1 MLIFL
6 LPFLDPNAKNG
17 LIISENSSNMLEFAK
32 FQQKM
37 TACKGKNMAT
47 IEQFLDVVNQLRH
60 PEHGCPW
67 DLKQNFDS
75 MLPHLLEET
84 YEVAEAIHT
93 KDRSALREELGDLL
107 LQVAFL
113 SQLAKEEGAFTFED
127 VVTDIHDKLIY
138 RHPHVFG
145 DVKAAN
151 SEEALKSWEAQKAN
165 DEKHRNQES
174 ILDDLPFA
182 LPALTRAQKL
192 QKRCAKVG
200 FDWDNPQDVLAKV
213 EEELEEVKAE
223 IALYPTRSAELHEEL
238 GDLLFA
244 TVNLCRHYQSDA
256 EENLRNAN
264 LKFESRF
271 RKVEQAVKNAGK
283 TVKECNLAELDHIWN
298 HIKTVE

>member
-1 MLIFL
+1 
-6 LPFLDPNAKNG
+6 
-17 LIISENSSNMLEFAK
+17 
-32 FQQKM
+32 
-37 TACKGKNMAT
+37 MAT
-47 IEQFLDVVNQLRH
+47 IEQFLDIVAQLRH
-60 PEHGCPW
+60 PENGCPW
-67 DLKQNFDS
+67 DLKQNFDT

-93 KDRSALREELGDLL
+93 QDRSALREELGDLL
-107 LQVAFL
+107 LQVVFL
-113 SQLAKEEGAFTFED
+113 SQLAKEEGSFSFED
-127 VVTDIHDKLIY
+127 VVNDIHDKLIY

-151 SEEALKSWEAQKAN
+151 SEEALKSWETQKAN
-165 DEKHRNQES
+165 DVKHQQQES

-182 LPALTRAQKL
+182 LPALTRANKL

-223 IALYPTRSAELHEEL
+223 MAQFPQRATELAEEL

-244 TVNLCRHYQSDA
+244 TVNLCRHYHTDA

-264 LKFESRF
+264 AKFEGRF
-271 RKVEQAVKNAGK
+271 RKVEEIVKKSGK
-283 TVKECNLAELDHIWN
+283 TVKECKLAELDEIW
-298 HIKTVE
+298 HKIKRVE

>member
-1 MLIFL
+1 
-6 LPFLDPNAKNG
+6 
-17 LIISENSSNMLEFAK
+17 
-32 FQQKM
+32 
-37 TACKGKNMAT
+37 MAT
-47 IEQFLDVVNQLRH
+47 IEQFLEVVNQLRH
-60 PEHGCPW
+60 PKHGCPW
-67 DLKQNFDS
+67 DLKQDFDS

-113 SQLAKEEGAFTFED
+113 SQLAKEEGSFTFDD
-127 VVTDIHDKLIY
+127 VVSDIHDKLIY

-145 DVKAAN
+145 DVKAEN

-165 DEKHRNQES
+165 DAKHQQHNS

-182 LPALTRAQKL
+182 LPALTRANKL

-200 FDWDNPQDVLAKV
+200 FDWDNPEGVLAKV
-213 EEELEEVKAE
+213 EEELDEVKAE
-223 IALYPTRSAELHEEL
+223 MAQYPTRKAELAEEL

-244 TVNLCRHYQSDA
+244 TVNLCRHYQTDA

-264 LKFESRF
+264 LKFEKRF
-271 RKVEQAVKNAGK
+271 RKVEQAVKDAGK
-283 TVKECNLAELDHIWN
+283 SVNDCSLVELDAIWAQ
-298 HIKTVE
+298 IKTVE

>member
-1 MLIFL
+1 
-6 LPFLDPNAKNG
+6 
-17 LIISENSSNMLEFAK
+17 
-32 FQQKM
+32 
-37 TACKGKNMAT
+37 MAT
-47 IEQFLDVVNQLRH
+47 IEQFLNVVAQLRH

-67 DLKQNFDS
+67 DLKQNFNT

-93 KDRSALREELGDLL
+93 QDRVALREELGDLL

-113 SQLAKEEGAFTFED
+113 SQLAEEEGSFTFDD

-145 DVKAAN
+145 DVKASN
-151 SEEALKSWEAQKAN
+151 SEEALKSWEAQKEN
-165 DEKHRNQES
+165 DEKHRSQES

-182 LPALTRAQKL
+182 LPALTRANKL

-213 EEELEEVKAE
+213 EEELDEVKAE
-223 IALYPTRSAELHEEL
+223 MAQYPERSTQLAEEL
-238 GDLLFA
+238 GDLLFSI
-244 TVNLCRHYQSDA
+244 VNLCRHYQTDA

-264 LKFESRF
+264 VKFENRF
-271 RKVEQAVKNAGK
+271 RKVEQAVKNQGK
-283 TVKECNLAELDHIWN
+283 NVKDCDLAELDEIWQQ
-298 HIKTVE
+298 IKQ

>member
-1 MLIFL
+1 
-6 LPFLDPNAKNG
+6 
-17 LIISENSSNMLEFAK
+17 
-32 FQQKM
+32 
-37 TACKGKNMAT
+37 MAT
-47 IEQFLDVVNQLRH
+47 IEQFLEVVNQLRH

-67 DLKQNFDS
+67 DLKQNFDT

-93 KDRSALREELGDLL
+93 QDRTALREELGDLL

-113 SQLAKEEGAFTFED
+113 SQLAKEEGAFTFDD

-145 DVKAAN
+145 EVKATN
-151 SEEALKSWEAQKAN
+151 SDEALQSWEAQKAN
-165 DEKHRNQES
+165 DEKHRNQDS

-182 LPALTRAQKL
+182 LPALTRANKL

-200 FDWDNPQDVLAKV
+200 FDWDNPHDVLAKV
-213 EEELEEVKAE
+213 EEELDEVKAE
-223 IALYPTRSAELHEEL
+223 IAQYPARSAELAEEL

-244 TVNLCRHYQSDA
+244 TVNLCRHYHTDA

-264 LKFESRF
+264 KKFEIRF
-271 RKVEQAVKNAGK
+271 RKVEQTVKNSGK
-283 TVKECNLAELDHIWN
+283 TVKQCKLAELDEIWN
-298 HIKTVE
+298 KIKGLE

>member
-1 MLIFL
+1 
-6 LPFLDPNAKNG
+6 
-17 LIISENSSNMLEFAK
+17 
-32 FQQKM
+32 
-37 TACKGKNMAT
+37 MAT
-47 IEQFLDVVNQLRH
+47 IEQFLNVVAQLRH

-67 DLKQNFDS
+67 DLKQNFNT

-93 KDRSALREELGDLL
+93 QDRVALREELGDLL

-113 SQLAKEEGAFTFED
+113 SQLAEEEGSFTFDD

-145 DVKAAN
+145 DVKASN

-165 DEKHRNQES
+165 DEKHRSQES

-182 LPALTRAQKL
+182 LPALTRANKL

-200 FDWDNPQDVLAKV
+200 FDWDAPQNVLAKV
-213 EEELEEVKAE
+213 EEELDEVKAE
-223 IALYPTRSAELHEEL
+223 MAQYPERSTQLAEEL
-238 GDLLFA
+238 GDLLFSI
-244 TVNLCRHYQSDA
+244 VNLCRHYQTDA

-264 LKFESRF
+264 VKFENRF
-271 RKVEQAVKNAGK
+271 RKVEQAVKNQGK
-283 TVKECNLAELDHIWN
+283 NVKDCDLAELDEIWQQ
-298 HIKTVE
+298 IKQ

>member
-1 MLIFL
+1 
-6 LPFLDPNAKNG
+6 
-17 LIISENSSNMLEFAK
+17 
-32 FQQKM
+32 
-37 TACKGKNMAT
+37 MAT

-67 DLKQNFDS
+67 DLKQNFDT

-93 KDRSALREELGDLL
+93 QDRTALREELGDLL
-107 LQVAFL
+107 LQVVFL
-113 SQLAKEEGAFTFED
+113 SQLAKEEGSFTFDD

-145 DVKAAN
+145 DVQATN
-151 SEEALKSWEAQKAN
+151 SEEALQSWEAQKAN
-165 DEKHRNQES
+165 DAKHRSQDS

-182 LPALTRAQKL
+182 LPALTRANKL

-200 FDWDNPQDVLAKV
+200 FDWDNPHDVLAKV
-213 EEELEEVKAE
+213 EEELDEVKAE
-223 IALYPTRSAELHEEL
+223 IAQYPARSSELAEEL

-244 TVNLCRHYQSDA
+244 IVNLCRHYHTDS

-264 LKFESRF
+264 KKFENRF
-271 RKVEQAVKNAGK
+271 RKVEQAVKKAGK
-283 TVKECNLAELDHIWN
+283 SVKECKLAELDAIW
-298 HIKTVE
+298 HYIKTVE

>member
-1 MLIFL
+1 
-6 LPFLDPNAKNG
+6 
-17 LIISENSSNMLEFAK
+17 
-32 FQQKM
+32 
-37 TACKGKNMAT
+37 MAT
-47 IEQFLDVVNQLRH
+47 IEQFLEVVNRLRH

-67 DLKQNFDS
+67 DLKQNFDT

-93 KDRSALREELGDLL
+93 QDRSALREELGDLL
-107 LQVAFL
+107 LQVVFL
-113 SQLAKEEGAFTFED
+113 SQLAKEEGSFTFD
-127 VVTDIHDKLIY
+127 DIVNDIHDKLIY

-145 DVKAAN
+145 EVKAEN

-182 LPALTRAQKL
+182 LPALTRANKL
-192 QKRCAKVG
+192 QKRCSKVG

-213 EEELEEVKAE
+213 EEELDEVKAE
-223 IALYPTRSAELHEEL
+223 IALYPERSAELAEEL

-244 TVNLCRHYQSDA
+244 VVNLCRHYHTDA

-264 LKFESRF
+264 LKFEKRF
-271 RKVEQAVKNAGK
+271 KRVEHIAKSNNK
-283 TVKECNLAELDHIWN
+283 TITDYTLKELNKIWEK
-298 HIKTVE
+298 IK